1 MAVKK
6 RSAGAASASVG
17 RTARAGSAPSP
28 KVGVYPGTFDPVTNG
43 HIDIILRAA
52 RLLDRLVVGVAE
64 NAGKGPLF
72 DVTERVSQV
81 RAEVDELDDSLRRR
95 IEVKPF
101 ANLLMDFAVENGA
114 CMIVRGLRAV
124 SDFDYEF
131 QMASMN
137 AKLNHDVETVCLMA
151 SDRYQFIASRLV
163 KEIAILGGDIAP
175 FVSPRIAKR
184 LVRRVRE
191 GR

>member
-1 MAVKK
+1 MATRK
-6 RSAGAASASVG
+6 RPARAASAGAAS
-17 RTARAGSAPSP
+17 TL
-28 KVGVYPGTFDPVTNG
+28 KIGVYPGTFDPVTNG
-43 HIDIILRAA
+43 HVDIIMRAA
-52 RLLDRLVVGVAE
+52 RLLDRLVVGVAV

-72 DVTERVSQV
+72 DVKERVAQV
-81 RAEVDELDDSLRRR
+81 RTEVDALEGKIGDR
-95 IEVKPF
+95 IEVKSF
-101 ANLLMDFAVENGA
+101 DNLLMDFAVENSA

-151 SDRYQFIASRLV
+151 SDKYQFIASRLV
-163 KEIAILGGDIAP
+163 KEIAILGGDITP

-184 LVRRVRE
+184 LVDWVQR